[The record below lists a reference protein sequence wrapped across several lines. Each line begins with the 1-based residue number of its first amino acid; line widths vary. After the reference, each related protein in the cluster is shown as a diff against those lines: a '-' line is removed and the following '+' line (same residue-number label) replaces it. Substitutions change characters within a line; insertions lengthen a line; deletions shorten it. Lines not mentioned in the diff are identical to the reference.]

1 MPFEKLRPE
10 VMDEGAGARVRRLFP
25 APGRPWR
32 DPFVLFDEFFVPPGG
47 GFPDHPHRG
56 FEAITY
62 VLDGAMHHRDNL
74 GNDGVVGPGGVQR
87 FTAGSGIVHSEMP
100 AGKEVAHGV
109 QLWVN
114 LKKSDK
120 NVGATYQQ
128 VVPDHI
134 PDSKIDGC
142 RVRTVVGPGSPVQVN
157 TPMLYLD
164 VELAPGSNHGA
175 QLPDDHRGVVYVISG
190 EVRVAETGV
199 RAGEALA
206 VGPGVVEVTTG
217 PGGRYL
223 LVTGKPSGE
232 PVLMRGPYVD

>member
-1 MPFEKLRPE
+1 MSVEKLRPQE
-10 VMDEGAGARVRRLFP
+10 MDEGAGARVRRLFP
-25 APGRPWR
+25 VAGRPYR

-74 GNDGVVGPGGVQR
+74 GNDGIVGEGGVQR
-87 FTAGSGIVHSEMP
+87 FTAGRGIVHSEMP

-114 LKKSDK
+114 LTKSSK
-120 NVGATYQQ
+120 NIEANYQQ
-128 VVPDHI
+128 VASTQI
-134 PDSKIDGC
+134 PESKVNGC
-142 RVRTVVGPGSPVQVN
+142 RVRTVVGPGSPVQVK

-164 VELAPGSNHGA
+164 VELAPGSSHSA
-175 QLPDDHRGVVYVISG
+175 RLPDGQEGMVYVVSG
-190 EVRVAETGV
+190 EVQTEGASAK
-199 RAGEALA
+199 AGEALS
-206 VGPGVVEVTTG
+206 VGPGEVHVATG

-223 LVTGKPSGE
+223 LVSGKPYGE
-232 PVLMRGPYVD
+232 PVQLRGPYVD